1 MEKAI
6 LIEDT
11 IEFLA
16 GFNGLQNVSN
26 LVIEECSEL
35 IKELTK
41 LNRTLGSNEYVK
53 EEICDVIIMI
63 KQLMRC
69 LDITDTDISQEM
81 QIKLGRTLKRV
92 GAMNDRN

>member
-1 MEKAI
+1 M
-6 LIEDT
+6 IESR
-11 IEFLA
+11 IKYLA
-16 GFNGLQNVSN
+16 KYNGLQNVSN

-63 KQLMRC
+63 KQLMHC
-69 LDITDTDISQEM
+69 LDITDADISQEM

>member
-1 MEKAI
+1 MEEAM
-6 LIEDT
+6 IESR
-11 IEFLA
+11 IKYLA
-16 GFNGLQNVSN
+16 KYNGLQNVSN

-63 KQLMRC
+63 KQLMHC
-69 LDITDTDISQEM
+69 LDITDADISQEM